1 MNDLN
6 REIDK
11 LLVSLQERA
20 KELNCLYDVERILSQ
35 FDLPL
40 VTAFQRVVDAMPP
53 GWQYPEVCV
62 AMLDY
67 GEAVFKTSEREFRL
81 TPWVQAADISI
92 QGEIVG
98 RLSVW
103 YMEERPHEVNGP
115 FLEEEERLINT
126 IAERLSHFILFHE
139 LQEIRS
145 DWENVNRKLEATRE
159 NRWRG
164 PIELLRRT
172 DRDLF
177 MRTGRKMINHL
188 CWTGVE
194 GAQELLHRVYGVSD
208 NEESLSAEVNV
219 PAAHRGFDQSIL
231 LSGAPFEL
239 AVRSFG
245 EEQTLSL
252 LQAWIMEEKASFLP
266 KVVNNPRTPPAE
278 VADAIRRFQLL
289 EEDGAE
295 LSFASINGIRVSLIR
310 RFLTEQLDFITV
322 AKRHLEIGDFTDL
335 LDRFVIST
343 TSNGKVGGKSAGII
357 LAEKILRKCGSEDQP
372 VGDVKIPRSWYVASE
387 GLNRFIEY
395 NDLEE
400 VMQQKYK
407 EIPAI
412 RHEYPNLIQVFKKSR
427 FPPEIAKG
435 LSMALDEI
443 GEKPL
448 IVRSSSLLEDRFGA
462 AFCGKYK
469 SLFLPNQ
476 GSKAVRMEAL
486 LDAISEVYA
495 SVFGPDPIAYRR
507 ERDLLDFHE
516 EMGILLQEVV
526 GRKVGDYFL
535 PALGGVAFSNN
546 EFRWSPRIKREDGL
560 IRLVP
565 GLGTRAVDRVAD
577 DYPILVVPG
586 QPNLKVNTTV
596 DEAVR
601 YSPKKIDVINLRT
614 NSFETVDIEDFL
626 GRCGVDFPAFEKV
639 FSVLKDDLLSKPV
652 RMLTDTKR
660 DELVADFGGL
670 VSGTDFVKHIGTIL
684 KTLQANL
691 GTPVDIEFAF
701 DGDDFFL
708 LQCRPQGYAE
718 EDAPMPIPRD
728 IDAKDVVFSANRF
741 VSNGWIPDI
750 THIVYVDPAAY
761 SRLEKR
767 SDLFAVGTLIGALNK
782 MLPKRQFVLMGP
794 GRWGSRGDIKLGVGV
809 SYSDI
814 NNTAMLIEIARS
826 TGGFVPDLS
835 FGTHFFQDLV
845 EAGIRYLP
853 LYPDE
858 EGVIFNEIF
867 LARASNLLAEMLPEF
882 AWLEDTVRVIDIPGS
897 TQGSIM
903 RVLMNA
909 ELGEAVAMLVAPE
922 STVPS
927 PSTTTSITSP
937 KQADDYWKWR
947 LQMAERI
954 ASEIDPKRFG
964 VHKIYVFGS
973 TKNASAGPGSDIDL
987 LIHIRGD
994 EKQRRDLAVW
1004 LEGWNLCL
1012 TEINYLRT
1020 GYQCETL
1027 LDVHYVTDLDIENR
1041 TSYAVKIGAVT
1052 DAARE
1057 LPLGRGGS

>member
-1 MNDLN
+1 M
-6 REIDK
+6 
-11 LLVSLQERA
+11 
-20 KELNCLYDVERILSQ
+20 
-35 FDLPL
+35 
-40 VTAFQRVVDAMPP
+40 
-53 GWQYPEVCV
+53 
-62 AMLDY
+62 
-67 GEAVFKTSEREFRL
+67 
-81 TPWVQAADISI
+81 
-92 QGEIVG
+92 
-98 RLSVW
+98 
-103 YMEERPHEVNGP
+103 
-115 FLEEEERLINT
+115 
-126 IAERLSHFILFHE
+126 
-139 LQEIRS
+139 
-145 DWENVNRKLEATRE
+145 
-159 NRWRG
+159 
-164 PIELLRRT
+164 
-172 DRDLF
+172 
-177 MRTGRKMINHL
+177 
-188 CWTGVE
+188 
-194 GAQELLHRVYGVSD
+194 
-208 NEESLSAEVNV
+208 
-219 PAAHRGFDQSIL
+219 
-231 LSGAPFEL
+231 
-239 AVRSFG
+239 
-245 EEQTLSL
+245 
-252 LQAWIMEEKASFLP
+252 
-266 KVVNNPRTPPAE
+266 
-278 VADAIRRFQLL
+278 
-289 EEDGAE
+289 
-295 LSFASINGIRVSLIR
+295 
-310 RFLTEQLDFITV
+310 
-322 AKRHLEIGDFTDL
+322 
-335 LDRFVIST
+335 
-343 TSNGKVGGKSAGII
+343 
-357 LAEKILRKCGSEDQP
+357 
-372 VGDVKIPRSWYVASE
+372 
-387 GLNRFIEY
+387 
-395 NDLEE
+395 
-400 VMQQKYK
+400 
-407 EIPAI
+407 
-412 RHEYPNLIQVFKKSR
+412 
-427 FPPEIAKG
+427 
-435 LSMALDEI
+435 
-443 GEKPL
+443 
-448 IVRSSSLLEDRFGA
+448 
-462 AFCGKYK
+462 
-469 SLFLPNQ
+469 
-476 GSKAVRMEAL
+476 
-486 LDAISEVYA
+486 
-495 SVFGPDPIAYRR
+495 
-507 ERDLLDFHE
+507 
-516 EMGILLQEVV
+516 
-526 GRKVGDYFL
+526 
-535 PALGGVAFSNN
+535 
-546 EFRWSPRIKREDGL
+546 
-560 IRLVP
+560 
-565 GLGTRAVDRVAD
+565 
-577 DYPILVVPG
+577 
-586 QPNLKVNTTV
+586 
-596 DEAVR
+596 
-601 YSPKKIDVINLRT
+601 
-614 NSFETVDIEDFL
+614 
-626 GRCGVDFPAFEKV
+626 
-639 FSVLKDDLLSKPV
+639 KDDLLSKPV

-867 LARASNLLAEMLPEF
+867 LTRASNLLAEMLPDF

>member
-1 MNDLN
+1 MNNLN
-6 REIDK
+6 LEIDK

-20 KELNCLYDVERILSQ
+20 KELNCLYDVERVLAQ

-40 VTAFQRVVDAMPP
+40 ETAFQRVVDAMPA

-67 GEAVFKTSEREFRL
+67 GETSFKTSEREFKPTL
-81 TPWVQAADISI
+81 WVQSADISV
-92 QGEIVG
+92 QGEIAG

-103 YMEERPHEVNGP
+103 YMEERPREAKGP
-115 FLEEEERLINT
+115 FLEEEEKLIKT

-139 LQEIRS
+139 LQKIRN
-145 DWENVNRKLEATRE
+145 DWEDVNRKLEATKE

-177 MRTGRKMINHL
+177 IRTGRKMVNHL

-194 GAQELLHRVYGVSD
+194 GAQELLHRIYGLGD
-208 NEESLSAEVNV
+208 HEESVSTEVNV
-219 PAAHRGFDQSIL
+219 PAAHRGFDQNIL

-239 AVRSFG
+239 AVKSFG

-252 LQAWIMEEKASFLP
+252 LQAWIMEDKASFLP
-266 KVVNNPRTPPAE
+266 KVVNNPRSSPAE
-278 VADAIRRFQLL
+278 VADAIRRFQML

-295 LSFASINGIRVSLIR
+295 LSFASTNGIRVSLIR

-322 AKRHLEIGDFTDL
+322 AKRHLEIGDFTGL

-357 LAEKILRKCGSEDQP
+357 LAEKILRRCASEDQP
-372 VGDVKIPRSWYVASE
+372 VGDVKIPRSWFVASE
-387 GLNRFIEY
+387 GINRFIEY

-412 RHEYPNLIQVFKKSR
+412 RQEYPNIIQVFKKSR

-443 GEKPL
+443 GERPL

-476 GSKAVRMEAL
+476 GSKTKRMEAL

-526 GRKVGDYFL
+526 GKKVGDYFL

-586 QPNLKVNTTV
+586 QPQLKVNTTV
-596 DEAVR
+596 VEAIR

-614 NSFETVDIEDFL
+614 NSFETIDIEDFL
-626 GRCGVDFPAFEKV
+626 SECGTDFPAFENV
-639 FSVLKDDLLSKPV
+639 FSVLKDDLLRKPV
-652 RMLTDTKR
+652 PMLTDTKR
-660 DELVADFGGL
+660 DDLVADFGAL
-670 VSGTDFVKHIGTIL
+670 ISSTNFVKHIGNIL
-684 KTLQANL
+684 KTLQENL

-701 DGDDFFL
+701 DGDDFYL
-708 LQCRPQGYAE
+708 LQCRPQGYTA

-728 IDAKDVVFSANRF
+728 IEAKDLVFSANRY

-750 THIVYVDPAAY
+750 THIVYVDPKAY
-761 SRLEKR
+761 SKLEKR
-767 SDLFAVGTLIGALNK
+767 SDLLAVGTLVSALNK
-782 MLPKRQFVLMGP
+782 MLPKRQFILMGP
-794 GRWGSRGDIKLGVGV
+794 GRWGSRGDIKLGVSV

-814 NNTAMLIEIARS
+814 NNTAVLIEIARS
-826 TGGFVPDLS
+826 TGSFVPDLS

-845 EAGIRYLP
+845 EANIRYLP

-858 EGVIFNEIF
+858 ADVIFNEVF
-867 LARASNLLAEMLPEF
+867 LTRAPNMLAGMLPEF
-882 AWLEDTVRVIDIPGS
+882 AFLEDTVRVIDVPGS
-897 TQGSIM
+897 TRGKIL

-909 ELGEAVAMLVAPE
+909 ELGEAVAMFAAPD
-922 STVPS
+922 SDVSSSNSSALIKAPR
-927 PSTTTSITSP
+927 
-937 KQADDYWKWR
+937 QAEEYWKWR
-947 LQMAERI
+947 LQMAKKI
-954 ASEIDPKRFG
+954 ASELNPGRFG
-964 VHKIYVFGS
+964 VHRIYVFGS

-987 LIHIRGD
+987 LIHFRGN
-994 EKQRRDLAVW
+994 EAQRRDLASW

-1012 TEINYLRT
+1012 AEINYLRT
-1020 GYQCETL
+1020 GYQCPSL
-1027 LDVHYVTDLDIENR
+1027 LDVHYVTDEDIENR

-1057 LPLGRGGS
+1057 LPLGAAEA